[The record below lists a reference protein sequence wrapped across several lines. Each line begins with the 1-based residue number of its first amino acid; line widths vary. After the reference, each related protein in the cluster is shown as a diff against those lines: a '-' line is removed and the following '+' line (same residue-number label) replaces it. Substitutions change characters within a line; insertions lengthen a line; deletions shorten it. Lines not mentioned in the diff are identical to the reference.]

1 MERKSEGQ
9 IFRIFKYVFVYIGV
23 IITLIPVIY
32 ILLSGFKTTYQI
44 NKVLTLPTGLYLD
57 NFQKVLKNSIAMFSF
72 INSIIITAGA
82 LAISIAFCSLASY
95 PMGRRKEKIFK
106 YLYLFFL
113 SAMMI
118 PAVANLATLY
128 SIMNNIGL
136 KNTRLGLIL
145 IYTALQTPMGIL
157 LYTSFIKTIPK
168 GLDEAA
174 VVDGCGYFKRFY
186 LIIFPL
192 LKPVTFTY
200 AVISSIFVWN
210 DFLMP
215 LLLITDPHKKPV
227 TLAVYGFV
235 NEHQSD
241 FGAIYAMLI
250 IGMIP
255 PVLLFL
261 FNQKYFYKGITMG
274 AIKG

>member
-1 MERKSEGQ
+1 MARKGEGR
-9 IFRIFKYVFVYIGV
+9 IFTIFKYAFVYISA
-23 IITLIPVIY
+23 IITIIPVIY
-32 ILLSGFKTTYQI
+32 IILCGFKTTYQI

-57 NFQKVLKNSIAMFSF
+57 NFRKVLENSTAMFSF
-72 INSIIITAGA
+72 INSIIITAGT
-82 LAISIAFCSLASY
+82 LAICIAFCSIAAY
-95 PMGRRKEKIFK
+95 PMGRRNDKIFK
-106 YLYLFFL
+106 YLYIFFL

-118 PAVANLATLY
+118 PAVANLAALYTL
-128 SIMNNIGL
+128 MKNIGL

-215 LLLITDPHKKPV
+215 LLLITAPDKKPV

-250 IGMIP
+250 IAMIP